1 MDLAP
6 LLTAENLVALAID
19 MGLFILLVWFVI
31 LLLIL
36 REFRHFAREVVH
48 GQNMD
53 RNTYELCQQ
62 SVDSALNYT
71 AENSDTLNDLI
82 IIQQALEAQVSQI
95 KSANEGGL
103 SAQDQESIEDLNQK
117 LSKSHQ
123 LIKKL
128 KGDLNR
134 SIKGLRK
141 AKNKLLKQSDT
152 VESLQQ
158 EKEQL
163 EKQFEQL
170 EQEYVQISEAGG
182 FNKLEQDYQQERQQL
197 LGIIETYKKKAAEK
211 GDIAEV
217 RTQLEAVQQQLHHI
231 TKEKDF
237 VEKKY
242 LDLIKESEEKNQSP
256 T

>member
-6 LLTAENLVALAID
+6 LLTTENLIALAVD

-48 GQNMD
+48 GKEMD
-53 RNTYELCQQ
+53 RDTYELCQQ

-71 AENSDTLNDLI
+71 AENNETLNDLI

-95 KSANEGGL
+95 KSANDGGL
-103 SAQDQESIEDLNQK
+103 SAQDQESIEELNQK

-128 KGDLNR
+128 KGDLSR
-134 SIKGLRK
+134 SIKGLRT

-182 FNKLEQDYQQERQQL
+182 FNKLEKEYQHERQQL
-197 LGIIETYKKKAAEK
+197 LGIIDTYKKKAAEK
-211 GDIAEV
+211 GDVGEV
-217 RTQLEAVQQQLHHI
+217 KAQLEAVQQQLHHI

-242 LDLIKESEEKNQSP
+242 LDLLKEAEEKNQ
-256 T
+256 

>member
-6 LLTAENLVALAID
+6 LLTTENLIALAVD
-19 MGLFILLVWFVI
+19 LGLLILLVWFVI

-36 REFRHFAREVVH
+36 REFRHFAKEVVH
-48 GQNMD
+48 GKKNMD
-53 RNTYELCQQ
+53 DNTYEVCQQ

-71 AENSDTLNDLI
+71 AENNDTLNDLI
-82 IIQQALEAQVSQI
+82 LIQQALEAQVSQI
-95 KSANEGGL
+95 KSANQGGL
-103 SAQDQESIEDLNQK
+103 SAEDQESIEDLNLK

-128 KGDLNR
+128 KGDLSR
-134 SIKGLRK
+134 SINGLKK
-141 AKNKLLKQSDT
+141 AKNKLLRQSDT

-170 EQEYVQISEAGG
+170 EQEYVEISEAGG
-182 FNKLEQDYQQERQQL
+182 FSKLEQEYQNERQQL

-211 GDIAEV
+211 GDLGEV
-217 RTQLEAVQQQLHHI
+217 KAQLEAVQQQLHHTI
-231 TKEKDF
+231 KEKDF
-237 VEKKY
+237 VEQKY
-242 LDLIKESEEKNQSP
+242 LDLMKEAEDKNP
-256 T
+256 